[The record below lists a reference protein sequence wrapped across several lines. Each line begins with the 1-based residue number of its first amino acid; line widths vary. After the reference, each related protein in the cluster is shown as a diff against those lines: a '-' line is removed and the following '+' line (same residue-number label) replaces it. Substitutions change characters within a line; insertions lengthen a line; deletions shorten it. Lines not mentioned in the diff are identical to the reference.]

1 MVQHEPSLKTSIKNA
16 EDLIENNKRQGKE
29 DGAQQLQKLRYN
41 TADLKVR
48 FESVSTQYIHII
60 FTSRSI
66 LLGKNVIKCY
76 APFLLSK
83 FLNIMEPFRLLS

>member
-48 FESVSTQYIHII
+48 FESVST
-60 FTSRSI
+60 
-66 LLGKNVIKCY
+66 
-76 APFLLSK
+76 
-83 FLNIMEPFRLLS
+83 